1 MKSKTYGVSFD
12 NISKDFF
19 SNKTQIRAIEL
30 VDLKITT
37 GEFVCIVGPSG
48 CGKSTLI
55 KIGAG
60 LLNPTSGDVRYLGE
74 KINGPVSEVGIVF
87 QNAALLDW
95 RKTLPNVM
103 LPIEMRGLDYSV
115 YQPRAKELLRS
126 VGLEDFMDRYPYELS
141 GGMQQRT
148 AICRALIHD
157 PPVLLMDE
165 PFGALDALTREQ
177 LSRELIKIWET
188 KKQTVIFV
196 THSIPEAVFLG
207 DRVVVMTPRPGNV
220 AKIFDIKLPRP
231 RDVSVERTSAFTDYV
246 DSIRT
251 ILGPIAI

>member
-19 SNKTQIRAIEL
+19 SNKKQIRAIEL

-48 CGKSTLI
+48 CGKSTLL

-60 LLNPTSGDVRYLGE
+60 LLNPTSGDVSYLGA
-74 KINGPVSEVGIVF
+74 KIKGPVSEVGIVF

-95 RKTLPNVM
+95 RKTLQNVM

-177 LSRELIKIWET
+177 LSRELIKIWEK